1 MKVVCIE
8 PLRLDGILVSADKD
22 LGESIKYGGIYDVF
36 SSEISELSSQSPGIE
51 KYLMLSII
59 IIDEFGKPRAY
70 RRSRFI
76 TLGEWRD
83 KQLNEIGV

>member
-8 PLRLDGILVSADKD
+8 PLRLDGILVSSDKD

-36 SSEISELSSQSPGIE
+36 SSEISELSSYSWRLE
-51 KYLMLSII
+51 KYVTSSII